1 MLVVFFHHLHTYEIE
16 RISSNNNLIKFSIG
30 RKGRSH
36 EKKCLLICLNWG
48 EAPFSPIVPTTT
60 RFLHK
65 AHNSCMFLFL
75 DGFSLSQS
83 IIISTVNDS
92 IVTKFQHTGNF
103 RSGERLF
110 GQHRK
115 ESFLFNKQ
123 VSPKNTLLWNKIS
136 RLHQSKWFSKI
147 LVQLFNIKRW
157 VSS

>member
-1 MLVVFFHHLHTYEIE
+1 MFSYVPELRGGPFFTH
-16 RISSNNNLIKFSIG
+16 SSILQS
-30 RKGRSH
+30 
-36 EKKCLLICLNWG
+36 
-48 EAPFSPIVPTTT
+48 
-60 RFLHK
+60 
-65 AHNSCMFLFL
+65 HNSCIFLFL

-136 RLHQSKWFSKI
+136 RLHQRKWFSKT
-147 LVQLFNIKRW
+147 LKLDEERFMVCTRKYFPWLCAGMDLD
-157 VSS
+157 

>member
-16 RISSNNNLIKFSIG
+16 RISSNNNLIKLSIG
-30 RKGRSH
+30 RKGRSP
-36 EKKCLLICLNWG
+36 KKCLHMCLNSG
-48 EAPFSPIVPTTT
+48 EAPLSPIVPTTT

-92 IVTKFQHTGNF
+92 IVTKFQHTGNL

-115 ESFLFNKQ
+115 ESFLLNKQ

-136 RLHQSKWFSKI
+136 RLHQRKWFSKI
-147 LVQLFNIKRW
+147 PLQLFNIKCW
-157 VSS
+157 LSS